1 MSTRHWALR
10 PRSDQ
15 RSSLTSARTGETT
28 GSPSRMSVP
37 SGSST
42 TTAVTVVRS
51 GPAVTSP
58 PAKATHTDGSAK
70 PCAWPHHHESGNPP
84 LPQFFSA

>member
-1 MSTRHWALR
+1 MSMLHCALR
-10 PRSDQ
+10 PRSTQ
-15 RSSLTSARTGETT
+15 RSSLTSAVTGDTS
-28 GSPSRMSVP
+28 GSPSRTSSP
-37 SGSST
+37 LGRST
-42 TTAVTVVRS
+42 TTAVTVVRI

-70 PCAWPHHHESGNPP
+70 AWACPHHHESGKPP